1 MNEKQFGFRIKQTL
15 NLGLNLD
22 EPTLERLKAARLA
35 ALLKHQATSPELVFA
50 TANNAGRIYGDAYSV
65 AIRIVLPLIF
75 LILGLYASNHWYFYL
90 LRRHSRRRQSRNHLI
105 GRNSPPNSRWFSP
118 HYPIAGII
126 TRPGAEERCWI

>member
-50 TANNAGRIYGDAYSV
+50 TANNEGRIYGDAYSV

-75 LILGLYASNHWYFYL
+75 LILGLYASNHWYQAQLQEEIIEIDTEVLTGDLPMDAYL
-90 LRRHSRRRQSRNHLI
+90 DKGFDLWLKRSSD
-105 GRNSPPNSRWFSP
+105 
-118 HYPIAGII
+118 
-126 TRPGAEERCWI
+126 

>member
-50 TANNAGRIYGDAYSV
+50 TANNAGRI
-65 AIRIVLPLIF
+65 
-75 LILGLYASNHWYFYL
+75 
-90 LRRHSRRRQSRNHLI
+90 
-105 GRNSPPNSRWFSP
+105 
-118 HYPIAGII
+118 
-126 TRPGAEERCWI
+126 

>member
-75 LILGLYASNHWYFYL
+75 LILGLYASNHWYQAQLQEEIIEIDTEVLTGDLPMDAYL
-90 LRRHSRRRQSRNHLI
+90 DKGFDLWLKRSSD
-105 GRNSPPNSRWFSP
+105 
-118 HYPIAGII
+118 
-126 TRPGAEERCWI
+126 

>member
-22 EPTLERLKAARLA
+22 EPTLERLKAARLT

-75 LILGLYASNHWYFYL
+75 LILGLYASNHWYQAQLQEEIIEIDTEVLTGDLPMDAYL
-90 LRRHSRRRQSRNHLI
+90 DKGFDLWLKRSSD
-105 GRNSPPNSRWFSP
+105 
-118 HYPIAGII
+118 
-126 TRPGAEERCWI
+126 

>member
-75 LILGLYASNHWYFYL
+75 LILGLYASNHWYQAQL
-90 LRRHSRRRQSRNHLI
+90 QEE
-105 GRNSPPNSRWFSP
+105 
-118 HYPIAGII
+118 II
-126 TRPGAEERCWI
+126 EIDTEVLTGDLPMDASLDKGFDLWLKRSSD